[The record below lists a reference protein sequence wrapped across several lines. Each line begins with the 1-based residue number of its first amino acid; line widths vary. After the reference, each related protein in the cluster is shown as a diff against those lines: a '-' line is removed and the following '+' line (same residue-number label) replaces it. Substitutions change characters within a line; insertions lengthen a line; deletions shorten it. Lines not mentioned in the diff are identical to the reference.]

1 MNDMS
6 KAIWEIGSEFTR
18 NLAAKDAHWKVLEK
32 GTILVFGKTLELET
46 ADDGIIAISTKMS
59 DETLWTSPS
68 DQIWSKMSF
77 NT

>member
-6 KAIWEIGSEFTR
+6 KAIGEIGSEFTR
-18 NLAAKDAHWKVLEK
+18 NLAAKDAQWKVLEK

-46 ADDGIIAISTKMS
+46 SDDGIIAISTKMS

>member
-18 NLAAKDAHWKVLEK
+18 NLAAKDAQWKVLEK